1 MFKNM
6 KISLKILLVI
16 LIMSLGSLIVVFSA
30 SYYFMNSMVN
40 EFQQTNITLGI
51 NSSEVIKDSLMSQT
65 EYYLLQL
72 TQKQAHTANN
82 ELHEVNRVVTEAS
95 RYTQSLFETQDNFIG
110 HDMPHP
116 DETVMGVASSKYF
129 LAKGVEATP
138 EVMKEVYTLSYCE
151 YMFAPTLKEN
161 PILDNIYIGTVSGIS
176 YRYSRSNLF
185 NPDYDP
191 RKRDWYKEAMCHPD
205 QLVWLPT
212 YLDTYGNVCITAA
225 MTYRDA
231 GGNIAGVVASDVS
244 LTSII
249 DDVMNLRIGETG
261 STLILDSDLNF
272 IAHPDM
278 DKEDFNTDISSHFAG
293 NDFIKALFSSD
304 NSIVQTEYEGNDCYV
319 AFSRMAEAG
328 WIFCASI
335 ETDEVKAPAYEAKA
349 QNDILA
355 EASQK
360 NLQNRIFNILGLF
373 MVFFSIIGIV
383 VVMTSFAVSG
393 TITKPIQRLAAGVM
407 KIGKGEFNEKITV
420 ESGDEVGQLA
430 ERFNT
435 MQDDLKN
442 YMQHIKEVTAE
453 KERIGTE
460 LSVAT
465 RIQAHML
472 PSVFPPYPD
481 RPEIDVYACMH
492 PAKEVGGDFYDFF
505 FADETHFAMVI
516 ADVSGKGVPAALFM
530 VITKT
535 LIKDH
540 VQQMKDK
547 TLSEVL
553 TEVNNQLC
561 ENNEEEMF
569 ATCWIGILDITTG
582 KGVASNAG
590 HEHPVIRRAGG
601 EFELVIYNHTMALAA
616 FPGVKFR
623 EHEFEM
629 HPGDTLFVYTD
640 GVPEATNSEDQLY
653 GTDRML
659 EALNKNKDLPLN
671 EVLINLKAD
680 VDTFVGEA
688 KQFDDLTMLIMK
700 YNGAD

>member
-1 MFKNM
+1 MFRNM

-30 SYYFMNSMVN
+30 SYYFMNSMVD

-51 NSSEVIKDSLMSQT
+51 NSSEVTKASLMSQT

-72 TQKQAHTANN
+72 IQKQANNANN
-82 ELHEVNRVVTEAS
+82 ELHEVNRAVTEAS
-95 RYTQSLFETQDNFIG
+95 KYTQHLFETRENLIG
-110 HDMPHP
+110 HDMPRP
-116 DETVMGVASSKYF
+116 DETEMGVASAKYF

-138 EVMKEVYTLSYCE
+138 EVMQEVYTLSYCE
-151 YMFAPTLKEN
+151 YMFAPTLEQN

-176 YRYSRSNLF
+176 YRYSRSNAF

-191 RKRDWYKEAMCHPD
+191 RQRDWYKAAISHPD

-212 YLDTYGNVCITAA
+212 YTDSYGNVCITAA
-225 MTYRDA
+225 MTYRNAD
-231 GGNIAGVVASDVS
+231 GHVAGVVASDVL

-249 DDVMNLRIGETG
+249 NEVMNMKIGETG

-272 IAHPDM
+272 IAHPSM
-278 DKEDFNTDISSHFAG
+278 NNPFFNSDLRGHFSG
-293 NDFIKALFSSD
+293 TDFIKSIHSSD
-304 NSIVQTEYEGNDCYV
+304 SSIMQTVYEGKDSYV
-319 AFSRMAEAG
+319 AFSKMAETG
-328 WIFCASI
+328 WIFCATI
-335 ETDEVKAPAYEAKA
+335 ETGEVTAPALEAKA
-349 QNDILA
+349 QNDILT
-355 EASQK
+355 ETSQR
-360 NLQNRIFNILGLF
+360 NMQDQIFNILRLF
-373 MVFFSIIGIV
+373 MIFFSIIGIT
-383 VVMTSFAVSG
+383 VVMTSFAVTG
-393 TITKPIQRLAAGVM
+393 TITRPIQRLASSVL
-407 KIGKGEFNEKITV
+407 KIGKGEFNEKIPV

-430 ERFNT
+430 DRFNT

-442 YMQHIKEVTAE
+442 YMQNIKKVTAE

-465 RIQAHML
+465 NIQAHML
-472 PSVFPPYPD
+472 PTVFPPYPD
-481 RPEIDVYACMH
+481 RPEIDIYASMN

-540 VQQMKDK
+540 VQQMKGK

-569 ATCWIGILDITTG
+569 ATCWIGIIDITTG

-590 HEHPVIRRAGG
+590 HEHPVLRRAGG
-601 EFELVIYNHTMALAA
+601 EFELVVYKHTLALATI
-616 FPGVKFR
+616 PGVKFR

-640 GVPEATNSEDQLY
+640 GVPEATNIDNELY

-659 EALNKNKDLPLN
+659 EALNRDKDLPLEN
-671 EVLINLKAD
+671 ILKNLKAD
-680 VDTFVGEA
+680 VDAFVGEA
-688 KQFDDLTMLIMK
+688 DQFDDLTMLAMK
-700 YNGAD
+700 YNGVQ